1 MATVFEFLP
10 SIFVMGLI
18 ALAMWAIFGRSS
30 QRKPKARQYVKR
42 DFYRWDDRAVHRD

>member
-18 ALAMWAIFGRSS
+18 ALAIWAFFGRSGHK
-30 QRKPKARQYVKR
+30 KPKVRQQVKR